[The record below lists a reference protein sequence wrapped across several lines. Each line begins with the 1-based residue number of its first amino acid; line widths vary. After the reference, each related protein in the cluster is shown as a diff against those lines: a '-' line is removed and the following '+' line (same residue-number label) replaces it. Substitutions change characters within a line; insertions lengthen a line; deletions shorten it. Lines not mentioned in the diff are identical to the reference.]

1 MLFVFLWK
9 EGKKVLELVSTSIMK
24 VEDRENNVLTKI
36 GYLYTI
42 TMEGCCC
49 MGGDHISSIYEVM
62 GRTIEMKSRENI
74 SLKCFFVLC

>member
-1 MLFVFLWK
+1 M
-9 EGKKVLELVSTSIMK
+9 VSTSIMK

-62 GRTIEMKSRENI
+62 GRTIQNEITRKYLLEMFLCIMLNI
-74 SLKCFFVLC
+74 PQ